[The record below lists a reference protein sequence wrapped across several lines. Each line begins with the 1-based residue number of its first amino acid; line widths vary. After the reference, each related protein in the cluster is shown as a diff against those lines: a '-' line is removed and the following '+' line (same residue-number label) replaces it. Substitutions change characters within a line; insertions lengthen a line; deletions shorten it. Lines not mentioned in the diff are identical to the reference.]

1 MLELNATS
9 LLEVGLKDVLEVLA
23 VGEETVGSEVGFL
36 KTAGGDFRSSSVAF
50 LLVPAALPRS
60 TSSKAKSDPSSSRS
74 SVAMVTLPSATTC
87 VNKQHYRHFPEQV
100 PGQVGPEQQRW
111 WREGGL

>member
-1 MLELNATS
+1 MLELNATN
-9 LLEVGLKDVLEVLA
+9 LLELGLKDVLEVPA

-60 TSSKAKSDPSSSRS
+60 TSSKA
-74 SVAMVTLPSATTC
+74 
-87 VNKQHYRHFPEQV
+87 
-100 PGQVGPEQQRW
+100 
-111 WREGGL
+111 